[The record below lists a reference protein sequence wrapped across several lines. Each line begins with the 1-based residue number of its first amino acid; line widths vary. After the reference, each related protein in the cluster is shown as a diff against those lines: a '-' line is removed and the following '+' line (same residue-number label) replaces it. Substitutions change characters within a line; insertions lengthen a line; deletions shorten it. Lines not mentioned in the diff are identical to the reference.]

1 MSSPAPASAGW
12 TGQKGRPTRLLLLRH
27 GQTAM
32 SAARRYSG
40 RGDPELTELGLAQ
53 AQAVAAGI
61 HTIDGAG
68 STGVVLCSPLGR
80 AQQTAE
86 PVAKA
91 LGVPVTT
98 HDGLLETDFGVWDG
112 LTFPEAR
119 ERDPELH
126 ARWLGDETV
135 PPPGGE
141 SFADV
146 GRRIAVL
153 RDEVLAAYAGQTVM
167 LVSHVTPI
175 KMLLRL
181 ALDVGPTLLYRLH
194 LDLAS
199 LSVADFYADGG
210 ASVRLV
216 NRTF

>member
-1 MSSPAPASAGW
+1 
-12 TGQKGRPTRLLLLRH
+12 
-27 GQTAM
+27 M

-53 AQAVAAGI
+53 AQAAAVGI
-61 HTIDGAG
+61 TAIDGAEET
-68 STGVVLCSPLGR
+68 SAVLCSPLGR

-91 LGVPVTT
+91 LGVQVTT
-98 HDGLLETDFGVWDG
+98 HDGLIETDFGAWDG

-119 ERDPELH
+119 ERDPGLH

-135 PPPGGE
+135 PPPDGE

-153 RDEVLAAYAGQTVM
+153 RDEVLANYPGQTVM

-199 LSVADFYADGG
+199 LSVADFYSDGG